1 MNKLSAAGAIGET
14 LAQKITLM
22 HVKKTFRAQMF
33 ELNREKHQL
42 ESIQI
47 DLGVDMMNGNIVR
60 DKV

>member
-42 ESIQI
+42 ESI
-47 DLGVDMMNGNIVR
+47 
-60 DKV
+60 

>member
-1 MNKLSAAGAIGET
+1 MSVAGAIGET

-22 HVKKTFRAQMF
+22 HVKKTFRAQMT

-47 DLGVDMMNGNIVR
+47 DLGVDMMSGNVVR
-60 DKV
+60 EKV

>member
-1 MNKLSAAGAIGET
+1 MSLGGAIGET

-22 HVKKTFRAQMF
+22 HVKKTFRAQMT

-47 DLGVDMMNGNIVR
+47 DLGVDMMSGNVVR
-60 DKV
+60 EKV